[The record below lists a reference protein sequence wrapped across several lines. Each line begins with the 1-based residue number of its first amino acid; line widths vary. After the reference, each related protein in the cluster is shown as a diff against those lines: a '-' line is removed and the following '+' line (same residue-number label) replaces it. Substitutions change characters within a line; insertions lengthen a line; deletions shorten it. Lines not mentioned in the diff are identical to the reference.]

1 MSTAYIPITGDQN
14 SYIISLVV
22 VGIGAMLILLI
33 GFLLSFNLSQRRKF
47 RYRQEMMHLRE
58 QQQNQLIEAAI
69 RGEEAEKKR
78 VAEEL
83 HDDVGAVLSATKL
96 FMFNINT
103 AMLDEAGKTAHEKCI
118 DLLTESVTKVRTISH
133 NLHGGML
140 QNLGLNEAIRSFVK
154 KITQGSSITSAVELE
169 ESYDSLGTDKDIHV
183 YRLIQELC
191 NNMLKHSKPAYININ
206 STLQNQQVSFQ
217 IIHDGKGLSQQQ
229 FEALRYSANGLGL
242 KNIQNRVVLIGG
254 EIKFETNP
262 TENKTTIKVPVTA
275 S

>member
-1 MSTAYIPITGDQN
+1 MEDQN

-47 RYRQEMMHLRE
+47 RYRQEMMQLRE

-103 AMLDEAGKTAHEKCI
+103 TALDDAGKASHEKCI
-118 DLLTESVTKVRTISH
+118 DLLTESISKVRTISH

-140 QNLGLNEAIRSFVK
+140 QNLGLNEAIRSFIK
-154 KITQGSSITSAVELE
+154 KISQGSTLQSDVELD
-169 ESYDSLGTDKDIHV
+169 ESYDTLGADKDMHI
-183 YRLIQELC
+183 YRMIQELC
-191 NNMLKHSKPAYININ
+191 NNILKHSKPTKLA
-206 STLQNQQVSFQ
+206 VSSWLEDKIVRFQ
-217 IIHDGKGLSQQQ
+217 IAYDGNGLSQQQ

-254 EIKFETNP
+254 EIKFEAGP
-262 TENKTTIKVPVTA
+262 HENKTEVKVPVPV
-275 S
+275 

>member
-1 MSTAYIPITGDQN
+1 MEDQN
-14 SYIISLVV
+14 PDIIYLVV

-47 RYRQEMMHLRE
+47 RYRQEMMQLRE

-69 RGEEAEKKR
+69 RGEEAERKR

-103 AMLDEAGKTAHEKCI
+103 EPLDDAGRVSHEKCI
-118 DLLTESVTKVRTISH
+118 DLLTESISKVRTISH

-140 QNLGLNEAIRSFVK
+140 HDLGLNEAIRSFIK
-154 KITQGSSITSAVELE
+154 KISQGSTLATNVELE
-169 ESYDSLGTDKDIHV
+169 ESYDSLGNDADIHV
-183 YRLIQELC
+183 YRVIQELC
-191 NNMLKHSKPAYININ
+191 NNILKHSKPTYINLSSWLE
-206 STLQNQQVSFQ
+206 STRVHFQLQYN
-217 IIHDGKGLSQQQ
+217 GRGLSQQQ

-242 KNIQNRVVLIGG
+242 KNIHNRILLTGG
-254 EIKFETNP
+254 EIRFTADPEVNT
-262 TENKTTIKVPVTA
+262 TEIRVPVKNVE
-275 S
+275 